1 MKIIVLIL
9 VSLLSSWAHTAMAEC
24 TGKTACELGD
34 RSYHVREPDDW
45 DGKEPLPVLLHFH
58 GWGRQGDLVVK
69 HDRIASGA
77 VAEDMLLIAP
87 NGLNRSWSFR
97 QPGSADSSF
106 AKAVLDDVAARYPI
120 DPERIL
126 ISGYSWGSNMAW
138 RFACDNG
145 AELAALLAVSGT
157 LSQNEECP
165 VGPADVRQVYGL
177 NDQVLGFPMG
187 PGGDQTY
194 PVTLW
199 RRVLDCGDVDSR
211 STWSARPFLTF
222 ERTVWECEKGRV
234 VLDVHPSGHFIPH
247 DWIPLQAADIL
258 QRQ

>member
-1 MKIIVLIL
+1 MKIIVLFL
-9 VSLLSSWAHTAMAEC
+9 VLQLTGWAHASMTKC
-24 TGKTACELGD
+24 TGETACELGD
-34 RSYHVREPDDW
+34 RSYHVREPDNW

-77 VAEDMLLIAP
+77 VAEKMLVIAP

-97 QPGSADSSF
+97 QPGSPDSRF
-106 AKAVLDDVAARYPI
+106 AKAVLEDVAARYPI
-120 DPERIL
+120 DPSL
-126 ISGYSWGSNMAW
+126 LMVSGYSYGSIMAW
-138 RFACDNG
+138 RFACDDG

-157 LSQNEECP
+157 LSQDEDCP
-165 VGPADVRQVYGL
+165 VAPVDVRQVFGL
-177 NDQVLGFPMG
+177 EDQVLGFPMG
-187 PGGDQTY
+187 PGADQSY
-194 PVTLW
+194 PVALW
-199 RRVLDCGDVDSR
+199 RRALKCGEADSR

-222 ERTVWECEKGRV
+222 ERTVWECQDGRV

>member
-1 MKIIVLIL
+1 MKIIVLVL
-9 VSLLSSWAHTAMAEC
+9 VPFLSSWAHAAMEQC
-24 TGKTACELGD
+24 TGETACELGD

-58 GWGRQGDLVVK
+58 GWGRQGDLVVQ
-69 HDRIASGA
+69 HSRIASGA
-77 VAEDMLLIAP
+77 VAERMLLIAP

-106 AKAVLDDVAARYPI
+106 AKAVLEDVAARYPV
-120 DPERIL
+120 DPSL
-126 ISGYSWGSNMAW
+126 LLVSGYSWGSNMAW

-157 LSQNEECP
+157 LSQDEDCP
-165 VGPADVRQVYGL
+165 VAPKEVRQVFGL

-187 PGGDQTY
+187 PDGDQSY
-194 PVTLW
+194 PVALW
-199 RRVLDCGDVDSR
+199 RRTLNCGDVDSQ

-222 ERTVWECEKGRV
+222 ERTVWECQDGRV